1 MEKMV
6 RLERSQRRR
15 LRFKII
21 LAFLVFLLPGAVP
34 SHSFAQKPSN
44 EVGKKN
50 TKARAASTQNQ
61 SKQRTETPT
70 KTTSQPNSQAAS
82 RGKTDREPIWAE
94 SNGKPNADGYF
105 RRTMELPR
113 IEKAQI
119 EFRSAEYC
127 EVYLNGLRLA
137 MGRKPGNLE
146 RIDVSAAVKP
156 GTNILAIRAT
166 NRSSNAPFLEVGFF
180 FKPVDAKWRIVV
192 SDSEWKATTDAR
204 ANWQMPGFDDSE
216 WLEAISANDEIA
228 PPSVAS
234 LGAASL
240 GVGSLGDDA
249 PPADMESD
257 STATKEPFSDSS
269 STPSG
274 KIKATPVKVSLAD
287 YDASKGAPPR
297 ERFTTKPGF
306 VVKEVFSSKDVGS
319 VLALA
324 FNEFGHI
331 IASQEGGPLLL
342 LYDSKKNGKLDTVRT
357 YCELVKNVQGILPLN
372 GDVYVTGDGE
382 EGAGLYRLED
392 RDRNGQIEKATVLLK
407 FKGTPGEHGPH
418 QIAFG
423 PDGNLYIVVGN
434 HSQLD
439 QPWSDDYTFP
449 KPYEGD
455 LVQPR
460 QEDPGGHAVDV
471 KAPGGTI
478 VRYELGADKA
488 TVIAGGLRNAYDLA
502 FHPDGS
508 LYVHDSD
515 MEADQGSMWHRR
527 TSLFRIV
534 EGGEYGWRSGWAN
547 WPEYYIDRLPAL
559 TTSGRGSP
567 TGMVFYNHFMY
578 PSSYQRN
585 LFLADWSEGR
595 IISCTFDPNGKSQP
609 KLEDFVVGTPMN
621 VTDIEVGADGWLYF
635 ATGGRGTDGG
645 IYRVEWTG
653 DVPDKTKQLGSGITK
668 AIRLPQ
674 LSSAFGRQAAALAK
688 KELGSEWGELVAGV
702 AYSNE
707 NPAKYR
713 LQALDLMQLLGPT
726 PTPDILIELSHTT
739 NEAVRTKCA
748 RLMGLHAE
756 TEIAER
762 LVKLLE
768 DASPVV
774 RKTACESMLRIGV
787 VCDPAA
793 LLKLL
798 QSDDRE
804 ERFLARR
811 VLAMI
816 PEDSWKDEY
825 LESPSSRLVIQS
837 ALTLITQSPDRSN
850 AVLVLDSLAR
860 LTKNFVSDADFVDL
874 LRVAQVTMHLV
885 TPDAEETQAWSSLVS
900 AEFPAG
906 NSVINAELIRIAAY
920 LKCDLVPEVLKYLQT
935 DTSMPERVLIAMHLP
950 QMPHDWT
957 SKERMASLQFLES
970 AQKERGG
977 GSYHLY
983 VMNTSNALSDLLTE
997 EESIRILSLG
1007 EEYPNAALAAL
1018 MKLPD
1023 ELDAATV
1030 QNLIKLDSAIDRGGL
1045 EADVFKRL
1053 KTGITAI
1060 LSGQSDPE
1068 AGEYLRSRW
1077 RKSPDRRAAIALA
1090 FAQNPQEE
1098 NWDYLVRSLGIIEP
1112 FAVPDVCMAL
1122 RKIDVATEDAEAI
1135 RQAILQGCRLVDNGM
1150 SPAPAIQLLEYWTG
1164 EKMRDSTDPKATPMS
1179 AWQRWYEVR
1188 YPDSQP
1194 AVLPQETER
1203 PRWSIEFLEQFLDG
1217 EQGKFGS
1224 RENGA
1229 RVFAAAQ
1236 CASCH
1241 KMETLGSGFGPDLTS
1256 VARRFTRTEFLE
1268 STMFPSHVISDQY
1281 ASKKV
1286 LTTNGQTY
1294 TGILVKTPGGVAV
1307 RINQEKEVQ
1316 IREDEIEEILPS
1328 RVSAMPSG
1336 LLDNLTP
1343 TEIRDLLSFMGYVP
1357 QEQIAEQRSPAV
1369 RR

>member
-1 MEKMV
+1 MKCSRVYRFVEAECSNGDLNRKEGALIDLALGLNFCLLIRIGKDARGHMYPRMEKMV

-997 EESIRILSLG
+997 EESIR
-1007 EEYPNAALAAL
+1007 
-1018 MKLPD
+1018 
-1023 ELDAATV
+1023 
-1030 QNLIKLDSAIDRGGL
+1030 
-1045 EADVFKRL
+1045 
-1053 KTGITAI
+1053 
-1060 LSGQSDPE
+1060 
-1068 AGEYLRSRW
+1068 
-1077 RKSPDRRAAIALA
+1077 
-1090 FAQNPQEE
+1090 
-1098 NWDYLVRSLGIIEP
+1098 
-1112 FAVPDVCMAL
+1112 
-1122 RKIDVATEDAEAI
+1122 
-1135 RQAILQGCRLVDNGM
+1135 
-1150 SPAPAIQLLEYWTG
+1150 
-1164 EKMRDSTDPKATPMS
+1164 
-1179 AWQRWYEVR
+1179 
-1188 YPDSQP
+1188 
-1194 AVLPQETER
+1194 
-1203 PRWSIEFLEQFLDG
+1203 
-1217 EQGKFGS
+1217 
-1224 RENGA
+1224 
-1229 RVFAAAQ
+1229 
-1236 CASCH
+1236 
-1241 KMETLGSGFGPDLTS
+1241 
-1256 VARRFTRTEFLE
+1256 
-1268 STMFPSHVISDQY
+1268 
-1281 ASKKV
+1281 
-1286 LTTNGQTY
+1286 
-1294 TGILVKTPGGVAV
+1294 
-1307 RINQEKEVQ
+1307 
-1316 IREDEIEEILPS
+1316 
-1328 RVSAMPSG
+1328 
-1336 LLDNLTP
+1336 
-1343 TEIRDLLSFMGYVP
+1343 
-1357 QEQIAEQRSPAV
+1357 
-1369 RR
+1369 

>member
-1 MEKMV
+1 MV
-6 RLERSQRRR
+6 RSEL
-15 LRFKII
+15 
-21 LAFLVFLLPGAVP
+21 
-34 SHSFAQKPSN
+34 
-44 EVGKKN
+44 
-50 TKARAASTQNQ
+50 
-61 SKQRTETPT
+61 
-70 KTTSQPNSQAAS
+70 SQPNRHLLSVLLALCVSICVVVPSPSLLAQRVAPQSGNRAAPPRPPANPS
-82 RGKTDREPIWAE
+82 NNAAPNSSATKGKTEREPIWAVDRNE
-94 SNGKPNADGYF
+94 ATGDAYF

-113 IEKAQI
+113 TEKAQI
-119 EFRSAEYC
+119 EFRASEFC
-127 EVYLNGLRLA
+127 EVFLNGQRLA
-137 MGRKPGNLE
+137 MGRKAGVME
-146 RIDVSAAVKP
+146 RIDVSSAVRQGK
-156 GTNILAIRAT
+156 NVLAIRAT
-166 NRSSNAPFLEVGFF
+166 NRSNNNPFLEVGFF
-180 FKPVDAKWRIVV
+180 FKPVDAKWRIVI
-192 SDSEWKATTDAR
+192 SDSEWKATTSAR
-204 ANWQMPGFDDSE
+204 PNWQLPAFDDAT
-216 WLEAISANDEIA
+216 WPQAISGVEGVRS
-228 PPSVAS
+228 PVVAK
-234 LGAASL
+234 
-240 GVGSLGDDA
+240 LGDDA
-249 PPADMESD
+249 PPPDLAMEGTRNS
-257 STATKEPFSDSS
+257 KEPFANSNS
-269 STPSG
+269 STLD
-274 KIKATPVKVSLAD
+274 KLKTTPVKATLAD
-287 YDASKGAPPR
+287 YDSAKGPPPR

-306 VVKEVFSSKDVGS
+306 VVREVFSPKQVGS
-319 VLALA
+319 IISMA

-357 YCELVKNVQGILPLN
+357 YCDLVSNVQGILPLN

-382 EGAGLYRLED
+382 QGAGLYRLED
-392 RDRNGQIEKATVLLK
+392 RDRNGQIEKATLLLK
-407 FKGTPGEHGPH
+407 FRGTPGEHGPH

-439 QPWSDDYTFP
+439 QPWNDDYTYP

-478 VRYELGADKA
+478 VRYDLASAKA
-488 TVIAGGLRNAYDLA
+488 SIVAGGLRNAYDLA
-502 FHPDGS
+502 FHPDGT

-515 MEADQGSMWHRR
+515 MEADQGSVWHRR

-547 WPEYYIDRLPAL
+547 WPEYYLDRLPAL

-567 TGMVFYNHFMY
+567 TGMIFYNHFMF
-578 PSSYQRN
+578 PSAYQRT

-595 IISCTFDPNGKSQP
+595 IIACTMDPNGKAAP

-621 VTDIEVGADGWLYF
+621 VTDVEVGNDGWLYF
-635 ATGGRGTDGG
+635 CTGGRGTDGG

-653 DVPDKTKQLGSGITK
+653 DVPDKNKQLGTGITK

-674 LSSAFGRQAAALAK
+674 INSAFGRQAAALSK

-726 PTPDILIELSHTT
+726 PTPEILIELSHTT
-739 NEAVRTKCA
+739 NEAVRAKCT

-756 TEIAER
+756 TKIAER

-768 DASPVV
+768 DSSPTV
-774 RKTACESMLRIGV
+774 RKIACESMLRIGV
-787 VCDPAA
+787 VCDPAS
-793 LLKLL
+793 LLKPL
-798 QSDDRE
+798 QSEDRE

-816 PEDSWKDEY
+816 PEEDWKDDF
-825 LESPSSRLVIQS
+825 LASPSNRLVIQS
-837 ALTLITQSPDRSN
+837 ALTLITQSPNREN
-850 AVLVLDSLAR
+850 AKSVLDSLAR
-860 LTKNFVSDADFVDL
+860 LTSDFVSDADFVDL

-885 TPDAEETQAWSSLVS
+885 TPDAEQASEWSQLVS
-900 AEFPAG
+900 SEFPAG
-906 NSVINAELIRIAAY
+906 NSVINAELIRIAAH
-920 LKCDLVPEVLKYLQT
+920 LKTDLVAEVIRYLQT
-935 DTSMPERVLIAMHLP
+935 DTSMPERVLIAMHLTH
-950 QMPHDWT
+950 MPHDWT
-957 SKERMASLQFLES
+957 SKERMACLQFLES

-983 VMNTSNALSDLLTE
+983 VMNTSNELSELLTE

-1018 MKLPD
+1018 MRLPD
-1023 ELDAATV
+1023 ELDADTV
-1030 QNLIKLDSAIDRGGL
+1030 QQLIKLDSAIDRGGL
-1045 EADVFKRL
+1045 EPDVFKRL

-1060 LSGQSDPE
+1060 LSGQDDPE

-1098 NWDYLVRSLGIIEP
+1098 NWDYLVRSLGILEP
-1112 FAVPDVCMAL
+1112 FAIPDVCAAL
-1122 RKIDVATEDAEAI
+1122 RKIDVATEDAQAI
-1135 RQAILQGCRLVDNGM
+1135 RQAILQGCRLVENGM
-1150 SPAPAIQLLEYWTG
+1150 NPAPAIKLLEYWTG
-1164 EKMRDSTDPKATPMS
+1164 ETMRESTDPKATPMS
-1179 AWQRWYEVR
+1179 AWQRWYELR
-1188 YPDSQP
+1188 YPDNQP
-1194 AVLPQETER
+1194 AVLPHETER

-1229 RVFAAAQ
+1229 RIFAAAQ
-1236 CASCH
+1236 CAACH
-1241 KMETLGSGFGPDLTS
+1241 KMESMGSGFGPDLTS

-1268 STMFPSHVISDQY
+1268 STLFPSHVISDQY

-1286 LTTNGQTY
+1286 LTTSGQTY
-1294 TGILVKTPGGVAV
+1294 TGILVRSPGGISL
-1307 RINQEKEVQ
+1307 RINQDREVQ

-1336 LLDNLTP
+1336 LLDDLTP
-1343 TEIRDLLSFMGYVP
+1343 TEIRDLLAFMGYVP
-1357 QEQIAEQRSPAV
+1357 QEQVAEQRPAAV